1 MPNFIFSGLCK
12 YSQSFRQAQTPYVFY
27 TLLGAGFSFHK
38 LASVGV
44 KALLNL

>member
-1 MPNFIFSGLCK
+1 MHGTLSL
-12 YSQSFRQAQTPYVFY
+12 AQTPYVFY

-44 KALLNL
+44 KALLNLRGTNKL